1 MLMIKA
7 NGVQRTCN
15 FKSEEFLFVCA
26 QSVNLATGGRWI
38 KLDGLFQFGYGVS
51 NPDSPQSDSNPPPV
65 KGKQIGNGPSFH
77 VDGLDQDASVYIDDV
92 QLVPTGRTQSRE
104 SHDAAWAYG
113 KSKARQQWGQPPN
126 QLVEVPKEDVFP
138 RSNLTYAFRQ

>member
-7 NGVQRTCN
+7 NGVQKTCN

-38 KLDGLFQFGYGVS
+38 KLDGLFQFGYGVGDPKSPKGVS
-51 NPDSPQSDSNPPPV
+51 NLPPANP
-65 KGKQIGNGPSFH
+65 KQIGNGPSFH
-77 VDGLDQDASVYIDDV
+77 VDGIDQDASVYIDDV
-92 QLVPTGRTQSRE
+92 RLVRTGRIQSRE
-104 SHDAAWAYG
+104 SHDAAWGYA

-126 QLVEVPKEDVFP
+126 QLVDVPKEDVFP